1 VTITESLFLRVHKI
15 RVDSDN
21 KRCARCPKMTLAQ
34 SRKVNIMDT
43 LITWN
48 QLREMEEATQN
59 RFNRFLGGFPNR
71 IGNGETHSLT
81 VADWSPRV
89 DISQDDHEYLL
100 KADLPEMKKD
110 DVRVIVEDGILCV
123 SGQRKNEKEDQK
135 RKFHRIERSFG
146 NFRRSFTL
154 PEDAD
159 STKVTAEFR
168 DGVLKV
174 HLPTTARARSKA
186 TEVKVA

>member
-1 VTITESLFLRVHKI
+1 MHRDGFNSIQKGK
-15 RVDSDN
+15 N
-21 KRCARCPKMTLAQ
+21 M
-34 SRKVNIMDT
+34 NT

-48 QLREMEEATQN
+48 QLREMEEAAQN

-71 IGNGETHSLT
+71 IGSEETHSLT
-81 VADWSPRV
+81 VADWSPEV
-89 DISQDDHEYLL
+89 DISEDDHGYLL

-110 DVRVIVEDGILCV
+110 DVRVTVEDGILCV
-123 SGQRKNEKEDQK
+123 SGERKSEKEDQK

-154 PEDAD
+154 PEDTD

-174 HLPTTARARSKA
+174 HLPTTARLKTKA
-186 TEVKVA
+186 IEVKVA